1 MSDLKIG
8 KLILDDA
15 FIVEQK
21 NFFNQ
26 HGMRVEQRTIH
37 YVDKDSA
44 AEFTTG
50 HVEFVGHGGLPAL
63 DENGDPDTVPFEF
76 GIAAKDLREAF
87 RKFRVACN
95 LKGEQLKKEVRE
107 EQAKL
112 KKEEPII
119 HLK

>member
-1 MSDLKIG
+1 MTELKIG
-8 KLILDDA
+8 KLQLDDA

-26 HGMRVEQRTIH
+26 HGMRVEHREIF
-37 YVDKDSA
+37 YVDKDA
-44 AEFTTG
+44 TEHTTG
-50 HVEFVGHGGLPAL
+50 HVEFVGHGGLPAM
-63 DENGDPDTVPFEF
+63 DENGNPETIPFEF

-95 LKGEQLKKEVRE
+95 LKGEQLKKEIRE

-112 KKEEPII
+112 KKDEPII